1 MNQVKKIVS
10 DYPVTSGIIGLGI
23 LIFGGRAIRKALK
36 PGPYIP
42 PVPPI
47 PTPSPTPNQGS
58 KYTYGA
64 QQYADFADII
74 FDACDGMAPDEEPI
88 GRVMSAMRTYDD
100 VLALIDA
107 YGRREV
113 PVFRSFGWTATAP
126 MTLALT
132 LKSELSPADLE
143 KYVNVPLKR
152 TGYKFTV

>member
-10 DYPVTSGIIGLGI
+10 NYPVTSGIIGLGI
-23 LIFGGRAIRKALK
+23 LILGRRAIKK
-36 PGPYIP
+36 TFGPKPYIP

-64 QQYADFADII
+64 QQYADFADLI
-74 FDACDGMAPDEEPI
+74 FDACEGMGTDEQAI
-88 GRVMSAMRTYDD
+88 SRVMSAMRTYDD

-107 YGRREV
+107 YGRRQV
-113 PVFRSFGWTATAP
+113 QVFEFFGWVTSSP